1 MITANGL
8 DATPRMGDY
17 RLLIEGQTCY
27 EVRFFDD
34 AEVGAAIRDAAV
46 AAGCHAELHGWDD
59 VAGAYCA
66 EVIDA

>member
-8 DATPRMGDY
+8 DATPRQGEY
-17 RLLIEGQTCY
+17 RLLIEGETSW

-34 AEVGAAIRDAAV
+34 PELGAAVRDAAV
-46 AAGCHAELHGWDD
+46 TAGCHAELHGWDD

-66 EVIDA
+66 EVADA